1 MKTIEP
7 NTFMEL
13 VSQGFE
19 VEITNN
25 YINEHAIQITITKGS
40 WRYRHMVGGNTL
52 LSIDKPFLSS
62 IESEIVKGCLEY
74 FREDTEIKL

>member
-25 YINEHAIQITITKGS
+25 YINDHAIQITITKGS
-40 WRYRHMVGGNTL
+40 WRYRHMVDENTL
-52 LSIDKPFLSS
+52 LSIDKPFLPS
-62 IESEIVKGCLEY
+62 IESEIVKGCLKY
-74 FREDTEIKL
+74 FREATEIKL

>member
-7 NTFMEL
+7 NTFIEL

-25 YINEHAIQITITKGS
+25 YINEYAIQITITKGS
-40 WRYRHMVGGNTL
+40 WGYRHMVDKNTL
-52 LSIDKPFLSS
+52 LSIDKLFLPS
-62 IESEIVKGCLEY
+62 IESEIVKGCLKY

>member
-1 MKTIEP
+1 
-7 NTFMEL
+7 MEL

-25 YINEHAIQITITKGS
+25 YINEHAIQITITKGR
-40 WRYRHMVGGNTL
+40 WRYRHMVDENTL
-52 LSIDKPFLSS
+52 LSINKPFLPS
-62 IESEIVKGCLEY
+62 IESEVVKGCLKY